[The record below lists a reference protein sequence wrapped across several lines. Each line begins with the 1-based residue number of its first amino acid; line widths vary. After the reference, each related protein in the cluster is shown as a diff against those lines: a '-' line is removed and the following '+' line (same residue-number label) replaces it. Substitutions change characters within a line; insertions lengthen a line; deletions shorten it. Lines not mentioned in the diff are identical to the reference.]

1 MILLDEQLHEL
12 GEIES
17 DLDVE
22 VGTSEESTNDF
33 EFFSNRLFSEDT
45 AGFYVPGTEIGGMIE
60 YTKEK
65 TDEDVATLRG
75 YTWRGLLSQAG
86 PIMAPS
92 GQDYMIVSGEANAV
106 IASLLSGVLGDFF
119 TISTEDSG
127 CMITSYQFPLY
138 INYLDG
144 IEGMLET
151 YGYRLKITADKVASN
166 QRIQVKLEAV
176 EAQLVSGTFNSDNG
190 IPMTFE
196 IDNMGI
202 NHLVCGG
209 AGELQQRMIIDLYI
223 DNNGAVSQTPYY
235 TGYKERIAF
244 FDYPNAES
252 SDDLIAEGTKELLSL
267 ASSKKL
273 TLEAP
278 EDYELEVGDLIQG
291 VFPDGTIIQSP
302 IVQKVY
308 KISNGIVSEEY
319 KIKGEE

>member
-12 GEIES
+12 GEIET
-17 DLDVE
+17 DLDAD
-22 VGTSEESTNDF
+22 VGSTEDSTNDF
-33 EFFSNRLFSEDT
+33 QFFSNRLFSKDT

-60 YTKEK
+60 YSKEK
-65 TDEDVATLRG
+65 TDEDMTTLKG

-127 CMITSYQFPLY
+127 CMITSFQFPLY

-166 QRIQVKLEAV
+166 QPIQVKIEAV
-176 EAQLVSGTFNSDNG
+176 EAQLVKGTFNTDNG

-196 IDNMGI
+196 TNNMGI

-209 AGELQQRMIIDLYI
+209 SGELKNRMIIDLYI
-223 DNNGAVSQTPYY
+223 DSDGVVSQSQYY
-235 TGYKERIAF
+235 TGYEERTAF

-252 SDDLIAEGTKELLSL
+252 SDDLIAEGTKELLNL

-273 TLEAP
+273 TMEAP
-278 EDYELEVGDLIQG
+278 EDYALEIGDLVQG

>member
-106 IASLLSGVLGDFF
+106 IASLLSGVLGNFF
-119 TISTEDSG
+119 TVSTEDSG

-166 QRIQVKLEAV
+166 QPIQVKLEAV

-223 DNNGAVSQTPYY
+223 DSDGVVSQSQYY
-235 TGYKERIAF
+235 TGYEERTAF

-278 EDYELEVGDLIQG
+278 EDYELEVGDLVQG

-308 KISNGIVSEEY
+308 RISNGIVSEEY

>member
-86 PIMAPS
+86 PILAPA
-92 GQDYMIVSGEANAV
+92 GDDYMTVSGEANSV
-106 IASLLSGVLGDFF
+106 IATLLSGVLGDFF
-119 TISTEDSG
+119 AVSTAASG
-127 CMITSYQFPLY
+127 CTITSYQFPLY

-144 IEGMLET
+144 IEGMLEE

-166 QRIQVKLEAV
+166 QPIQVKLEAV

-319 KIKGEE
+319 KIKDEE

>member
-144 IEGMLET
+144 IEGMLEE

-166 QRIQVKLEAV
+166 QPIQVKLEAV

-223 DNNGAVSQTPYY
+223 DSDGIVSQSQYY
-235 TGYKERIAF
+235 TGYDERTAF

-252 SDDLIAEGTKELLSL
+252 PDDLIAEGTKELLSL

-278 EDYELEVGDLIQG
+278 KDYELEVGDLVQG

>member
-106 IASLLSGVLGDFF
+106 ISSLLSGVLGDFF

-151 YGYRLKITADKVASN
+151 YGYRLKITADKVAAN
-166 QRIQVKLEAV
+166 QPIQIIIEAV
-176 EAQLVSGTFNSDNG
+176 KAQIVSGTFNSDNG

-252 SDDLIAEGTKELLSL
+252 SDDLIAEGIKELLSL

-278 EDYELEVGDLIQG
+278 EDYELEVGDLVQG

-319 KIKGEE
+319 KIKDEE

>member
-106 IASLLSGVLGDFF
+106 IASLLSGVLGNFF
-119 TISTEDSG
+119 TVSTEDSG

-138 INYLDG
+138 INYSDG

-151 YGYRLKITADKVASN
+151 YGYRLKITADKVAAN
-166 QRIQVKLEAV
+166 QPIQIIIEAV
-176 EAQLVSGTFNSDNG
+176 KAQLVSGTFNSDNG

-235 TGYKERIAF
+235 TGYKERTAF

>member
-86 PIMAPS
+86 PILAPA
-92 GQDYMIVSGEANAV
+92 GDDYMTVSGEANSVLAT
-106 IASLLSGVLGDFF
+106 LLSGVLGDFF
-119 TISTEDSG
+119 TVSTAASG
-127 CMITSYQFPLY
+127 CTITNYQFPLY

-144 IEGMLET
+144 IEGMLEE
-151 YGYRLKITADKVASN
+151 YGYRLKITADKVAAN
-166 QRIQVKLEAV
+166 QPIQIIIEAV
-176 EAQLVSGTFNSDNG
+176 KAQLVSGTFNSDNG

-235 TGYKERIAF
+235 TGYKERTAF

-252 SDDLIAEGTKELLSL
+252 SDDLIAEGTKELLNL

-273 TLEAP
+273 TMEAP
-278 EDYELEVGDLIQG
+278 EDYSLGIGDLVQG
-291 VFPDGTIIQSP
+291 VFPDGIIIQSP